1 MKMHIRYADGL
12 DYDFIKS
19 KDKHLPEDLIHAKI
33 KAKEVIILLKDDN
46 EKIGWLR
53 FGYFWD
59 NIPFMNMLFIH
70 QEYRS
75 NGYGRD
81 LVSFWENEMKSRG
94 YNLVM
99 TSTQTDENAQ
109 YFYRRIDYKEA
120 GCLILESQAMEIIF
134 TKKI

>member
-1 MKMHIRYADGL
+1 MHIRYANDS
-12 DYDFIKS
+12 DFDFIKT
-19 KDKHLPEDLIHAKI
+19 KDKHLPEEFIPGKI
-33 KAKEVIILLKDDN
+33 KAKEVIILLNDDN

-109 YFYRRIDYKEA
+109 HFYRRIDYKEA
-120 GCLILESQAMEIIF
+120 GSLILECQALEIIF